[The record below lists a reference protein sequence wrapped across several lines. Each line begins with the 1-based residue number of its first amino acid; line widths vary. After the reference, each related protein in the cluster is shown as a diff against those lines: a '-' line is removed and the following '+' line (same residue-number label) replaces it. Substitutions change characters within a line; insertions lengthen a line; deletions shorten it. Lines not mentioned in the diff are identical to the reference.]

1 MPELP
6 DAEIF
11 KRLAEKH
18 GLRRVVARA
27 VVADPGS
34 LEGITATTLQR
45 RMKGARVTS
54 CQRHGK
60 VLFIVFQNAGTLAMH
75 FGTNGS
81 LQYLPPDAPKPS
93 SVRMFFEFAEGD
105 RLAYLNPRRIGH
117 VHATDSVAA
126 FIADEE
132 LGPDALDPAFDE
144 KAFTTVLAN
153 HKQAIKAVLMD
164 QARIAG
170 IGNTY
175 ADEILFQARLHPG
188 IPANRLDADAQRRLF
203 GAMKYVLQTAID
215 CGAGAEDFTD
225 RLPKGFLLPERHAG
239 GHCPRCGTLLVID
252 KRGGRTSYHC
262 PKCQP
267 EPGDC

>member
-1 MPELP
+1 MAPRAGTRTRP
-6 DAEIF
+6 TVRSPRDSDAHG
-11 KRLAEKH
+11 AE
-18 GLRRVVARA
+18 GRFGRRVVHRRDVRSRRLFGGDRDDDRRPAVSSFSLDLDAADDRRA
-27 VVADPGS
+27 A
-34 LEGITATTLQR
+34 LELQR
-45 RMKGARVTS
+45 
-54 CQRHGK
+54 
-60 VLFIVFQNAGTLAMH
+60 
-75 FGTNGS
+75 
-81 LQYLPPDAPKPS
+81 
-93 SVRMFFEFAEGD
+93 AEGD

-144 KAFTTVLAN
+144 KAFAAVLAK

-170 IGNTY
+170 IGNIY

-203 GAMKYVLQTAID
+203 GAVKYVLQTAID
-215 CGAGAEDFTD
+215 YGAGAEDFTD

-239 GHCPRCGTLLVID
+239 GHCPRCGTLLVIE